1 MDPISET
8 IASFAYGLGADMIPE
23 RVVHHAKRRLVDSLA
38 CAIGAIGSPPARI
51 ARALAAD
58 VSSAH
63 PATVIG
69 AAAGTSAE
77 LAAFANTAMVRYLD
91 YNDMYFAPIGG
102 GGHPSDL
109 ISGALAVGESL
120 GRSGSEV
127 IRAIVVGY
135 EVLGRLAGTVRLR
148 ERGWDQG
155 IHVVVAAAMEA
166 GVLLGLDKEQLA
178 HAVSLAIIPNLTTRA
193 TRVGELSMW
202 KGCATADAVR
212 NGIFAA
218 QLAGQGMSG
227 PPEPFDGFDGIKQRV
242 TGPFDLVLQALPD
255 SFVIEGVHT
264 KYRPAEY
271 NAQGALDLIVK
282 LRPRAPLERIE
293 RIDLET
299 YWLAYSEIGMEPEK
313 WDPRTRETAD
323 HSLPYMLAVAL
334 VDGELGLGSFTEA
347 RIRDP
352 KLRPVMQ
359 KIHISE
365 NKDHSKRF
373 PAELLCRIAIHL
385 TDGTEIVDEIAYPKG
400 HTKNPVSDAEIDR
413 KFEGV
418 VATRPATEA
427 RTCDALR
434 RSLWRFETVPDV
446 GTVMRPLG
454 GLAAV

>member
-1 MDPISET
+1 LDPTSET
-8 IASFAYGLGADMIPE
+8 IASFAHGLGADMIPE

-38 CAIGAIGSPPARI
+38 CAIGAIDSPPARI

-69 AAAGTSAE
+69 APQGSSPE

-109 ISGALAVGESL
+109 LSGALAVGESL
-120 GRSGSEV
+120 GRSGEEV
-127 IRAIVVGY
+127 IRALVVGY

-166 GVLLGLDKEQLA
+166 GVLLGLDREQLG

-218 QLAGQGMSG
+218 QLAGRGMSG
-227 PPEPFDGFDGIKQRV
+227 PPEPFDCFDGIKQRV
-242 TGPFDLVLQALPD
+242 TGPFDLAIPALPD
-255 SFVIEGVHT
+255 TFVIENVHT

-282 LRPRAPLERIE
+282 LRPRAPVERIE

-373 PAELLCRIAIHL
+373 PAELLCRIAITL
-385 TDGTEIVDEIAYPKG
+385 VDGTQIVDEIAYPKG
-400 HTKNPVSDAEIDR
+400 HTKNPVSDAEIDK
-413 KFEGV
+413 KFDGV
-418 VATRPATEA
+418 VATRPAGEA
-427 RTCDALR
+427 GAYDALR
-434 RSLWRFETVPDV
+434 KALWRFETVADV

-454 GLAAV
+454 ALATA